1 MRNLGLDIIRSLAIL
16 LVLVC
21 HTLGM
26 FFSKYDNQMGFM
38 YVTGYLAVELFFVL
52 SGFLIGK
59 ILIREVYENGSV
71 QVLKRFY
78 LRRWLRTLPVYY
90 LVVAILIMFFN
101 KRLSWETLFF
111 LQNFKEEALGFMPV
125 SWSLTIEEWFY
136 VLIPLVFIAI
146 GYFLKGKSKGK
157 GIIFVASCLIIIILE
172 MFVRYKI
179 VLSTER
185 VWDFGVRK
193 QVFLRLDSLV
203 IGVLLAGIRI
213 YFKKFYDFLSKPLIA
228 ITASAG
234 FLYFGGYYLYCRIIE
249 QKVDSDNF
257 SKIVLFSI
265 VSICI
270 AVMIPYF
277 ESSYLINNKLSKKKI
292 AKVIEFISV
301 TSYSVYLIH
310 FDIYIY
316 YSNVYNKMV
325 AKLYMYSFPA
335 NLALCIFAQIST
347 YFVAYGLYKFFEIPI
362 LSMRDRITAN
372 KASNKHSVVS

>member
-26 FFSKYDNQMGFM
+26 FFSKYDNKMGFM

-59 ILIREVYENGSV
+59 ILIREIYENGSV
-71 QVLKRFY
+71 HGLKRFY

-125 SWSLTIEEWFY
+125 SWSLSIEEWFY
-136 VLIPLVFIAI
+136 LLIPLVFIAI
-146 GYFLKGKSKGK
+146 GYFLKGKNKAR
-157 GIIFVASCLIIIILE
+157 GIIFVVSCLLIIIFEVFI
-172 MFVRYKI
+172 RYK
-179 VLSTER
+179 VVMNTER

-203 IGVLLAGIRI
+203 IGVLLAGIRV
-213 YFKKFYDFLSKPLIA
+213 YFKKLYEILSKPLIA
-228 ITASAG
+228 IAG
-234 FLYFGGYYLYCRIIE
+234 SSGLLYFGGYYLYCRIIE
-249 QKVDSDNF
+249 QRIDSDNF
-257 SKIVLFSI
+257 SKIFLFSI

-270 AVMIPYF
+270 AFLIPYF
-277 ESSYLINNKLSKKKI
+277 ESSYLINNKLSKRKI

-316 YSNVYNKMV
+316 YSSIYNKMIE
-325 AKLYMYSFPA
+325 KFHMYSFLT
-335 NLALCIFAQIST
+335 NLVLSILSQVAVYFLAFAI
-347 YFVAYGLYKFFEIPI
+347 YKFFEIPI
-362 LSMRDRITAN
+362 LSMRDRIT
-372 KASNKHSVVS
+372 SNHVSKKPSVVS